1 MKHPIQKIYKRK
13 EDGRECFVPN
23 AIVEWM
29 LNNAYT
35 KSGEKIDMNFLT
47 MLDFDKEDRQ
57 QFAQLTG
64 YSLSG
69 FSSLS
74 YVDEATFYAAKNN
87 STTENYYEKLVKK
100 LKEDLRKPVSELFEI
115 HPDDLE

>member
-1 MKHPIQKIYKRK
+1 MKHPIQKTYKRK

-29 LNNAYT
+29 LKNAYT
-35 KSGEKIDMNFLT
+35 KSGEKIDMNSLA
-47 MLDFDKEDRQ
+47 MLGFDKEDRQ
-57 QFAQLTG
+57 QFAQLIG

-69 FSSLS
+69 FSELS
-74 YVDEATFYAAKNN
+74 YTDN
-87 STTENYYEKLVKK
+87 SIIHAVYTNSPAEDYYEKLVKK
-100 LKEDLRKPVSELFEI
+100 LKKGLRKPISDLFQI